1 MKINILLPAVMDT
14 SPPIPPPKHTAKKAD
29 RMPDLSTSSLKQ
41 NILKQY
47 GKDKQGHYWF
57 QYISAENRASWREM
71 ISNSIPSY
79 FAAMVNSRQISDDTN
94 KGFQEYMAAVNKFL
108 DEIN

>member
-1 MKINILLPAVMDT
+1 MDT
-14 SPPIPPPKHTAKKAD
+14 PPPYTSTETYGKKAD
-29 RMPDLSTSSLKQ
+29 RMPDSIGSSLKP

-47 GKDKQGHYWF
+47 RKDRHGHYWF
-57 QYISAENRASWREM
+57 QLIPAGDRASWRNM

-79 FAAMVNSRQISDDTN
+79 FAAMVNSGQISDDTN
-94 KGFQEYMAAVNKFL
+94 KEFQEYTAAVNKFL

>member
-1 MKINILLPAVMDT
+1 MVTMDT
-14 SPPIPPPKHTAKKAD
+14 FPPTPPAKHTAKKAD

-41 NILKQY
+41 NVLNQY
-47 GKDKQGHYWF
+47 RKDKHGQYWF
-57 QYISAENRASWREM
+57 QLIAESDRASWREM

-79 FAAMVNSRQISDDTN
+79 FAAMVNSGQISDDTN
-94 KGFQEYMAAVNKFL
+94 KEFQEYTAAVNKFL

>member
-1 MKINILLPAVMDT
+1 MVTMDT
-14 SPPIPPPKHTAKKAD
+14 FPPTPPAKHTAKKAD

-79 FAAMVNSRQISDDTN
+79 FAAMVNSGQISNDTN
-94 KGFQEYMAAVNKFL
+94 KEFQEYTAAVNKFL

>member
-1 MKINILLPAVMDT
+1 MLMVTMDT

-29 RMPDLSTSSLKQ
+29 RMPDLSGSSLTP
-41 NILKQY
+41 NVFNQY
-47 GKDKQGHYWF
+47 RKDRHGQYWF
-57 QYISAENRASWREM
+57 QLIPAGDRASWRNM

-79 FAAMVNSRQISDDTN
+79 FAAMVNSGQISDDTN
-94 KGFQEYMAAVNKFL
+94 KEFQEYTAAVNKFL